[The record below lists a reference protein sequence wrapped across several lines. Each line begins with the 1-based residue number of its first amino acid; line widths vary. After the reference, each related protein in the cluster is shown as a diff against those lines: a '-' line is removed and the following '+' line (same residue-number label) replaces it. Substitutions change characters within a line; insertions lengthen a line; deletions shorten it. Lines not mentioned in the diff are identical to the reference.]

1 VTATIQQERER
12 CVALAR
18 RYRQAVDEAE
28 ARGERGR
35 FHRQYADMID
45 AAIRV
50 ADAAIASDNPEQ
62 LAAALIELE
71 LCQPDPAWA
80 K

>member
-1 VTATIQQERER
+1 MSPTIQQERER

-45 AAIRV
+45 AAVRV
-50 ADAAIASDNPEQ
+50 ADVAIASDDPEQ
-62 LAAALIELE
+62 LAAALVELG
-71 LCQPDPAWA
+71 LCLPDPAWST
-80 K
+80 